1 MSDESSQ
8 KCVSVRG
15 GLCVVA
21 LSYTGLGHGRKGD
34 WGHVVAIVCGLARLH
49 LRRNL
54 AETLCVLCVRV
65 CCVCARALHPTI
77 PPRAQAERAQ
87 KAAGAHLQEAD
98 QTHVETVHALAF
110 AAKPK

>member
-1 MSDESSQ
+1 MPRCEFNRQAVADAICRHRIPALSDESSQ

-54 AETLCVLCVRV
+54 AETLCVCW
-65 CCVCARALHPTI
+65 VCAC
-77 PPRAQAERAQ
+77 
-87 KAAGAHLQEAD
+87 
-98 QTHVETVHALAF
+98 V
-110 AAKPK
+110 